1 MNEVASKSVLSK
13 MLSLFWEPSGTFTAL
28 KERTTAYD
36 VVIPLLIV
44 AVLSML
50 LIPVITPVALQEY
63 KVRIEDSERLTDA
76 QKEAQIERLEN
87 RGNEVT
93 KYVMTAVT
101 IVLKVLIVALFAWF
115 AGNFVLGGEARFVPI
130 FAVTAYVGLIDLIS
144 IAVKYPLMISQE
156 TTRIHTSPALF
167 LPESTTFLY
176 RFLATLDIFA
186 VWKLVLLSIGVGII
200 NQIKTNKVFWT
211 LLIMWLLYC
220 VAAAG
225 LGGLVKI

>member
-1 MNEVASKSVLSK
+1 MFSK
-13 MLSLFWEPSGTFTAL
+13 MLSLFWEPSSTFSAL
-28 KERTTAYD
+28 KARTTVYD

-44 AVLSML
+44 AVVSML
-50 LIPVITPVALQEY
+50 LIPVITPVAMQEY
-63 KVRIEDSERLTDA
+63 KTRIENSERLTDA
-76 QKEAQIERLEN
+76 QKEEQIERLEN
-87 RGNEVT
+87 RGNELT
-93 KYVMTAVT
+93 RYVMATVT
-101 IVLKVLIVALFAWF
+101 LVLKVLVVALFAWF
-115 AGNFVLGGEARFVPI
+115 AGNFVLGGEARFLPVLAI
-130 FAVTAYVGLIDLIS
+130 AAYVGLVDLIS

-156 TTRIHTSPALF
+156 TTRIYTSPALF

-186 VWKLVLLSIGVGII
+186 IWKLVLLGIGVGII